1 LKKEPKTIYM
11 YRSVPAFLLLFFVLS
26 AAAQQQH
33 SSVLD
38 RFNIVLYIADDLGA
52 GDIGPYGNKVVRTP
66 HLDKFSKESMLFNRA
81 FASSP
86 TCSPSRST
94 IFTGLMPLRHG
105 GHGNHNGVKEG
116 TLSLVQYLKPLG
128 YRVALAGKLHIGP
141 ESVFPFER
149 IAETNVPEPGHE
161 KKPGLN
167 WDLNLDPVNQWL
179 SRQKKNNPFML
190 IVADHSPHVIWP
202 EKAAYDPSEVDIPAK
217 HVDTKETRASRAR
230 YYTDITKMD
239 NNVGKLLACLDRHGF
254 AKNTIVLFVSDQGP
268 QWPFAKWS
276 LYDDGVQVPLMVR
289 WPVSIAPGTKTGALV
304 SLADLVPTL
313 VESAGGKAPEGIDGQ
328 SFLPVLKGLKDTHR
342 ETVFAT
348 HTGDRLMNRAP
359 ARMVRTTQ
367 YKYILNLAPEILY
380 HTHMDKA
387 KDHDGGREYWDS
399 WRERSFTDPHAAA
412 VLWRYHNRPKEELYD
427 MEADPQELHNL
438 ATDPKYA
445 QLLEDF
451 RVKMAE
457 WRKGQA
463 DTFTGPEVII
473 EEEGEKKKGLK
484 PVAPYVF

>member
-1 LKKEPKTIYM
+1 MLI
-11 YRSVPAFLLLFFVLS
+11 VIGCLLLFS
-26 AAAQQQH
+26 IAAGAQKRNNKTP
-33 SSVLD
+33 D
-38 RFNIVLYIADDLGA
+38 RFNIVLFIADDLDA
-52 GDIGPYGNKVVRTP
+52 TDIGPYGNTVVRTP
-66 HLDKFSKESMLFNRA
+66 NLDKLSTESMLFTRA

-116 TLSLVQYLKPLG
+116 TASIVHYLQPLG
-128 YRVALAGKLHIGP
+128 YRTAIAGKLHIGP

-149 IAETNVPEPGHE
+149 IEGTNTPEPGFE

-167 WDLNLDPVNQWL
+167 WDLNLAPVDKWL
-179 SRQKKNNPFML
+179 AAQKKGKPFML
-190 IVADHSPHVIWP
+190 VVTDHSPHVIWP
-202 EKAAYDPSEVDIPAK
+202 EKAEYDPAQVDIPAK
-217 HVDTKETRASRAR
+217 HIDTKETRASRAR

-239 NNVGKLLACLDRHGF
+239 NNVGHVLASLERNGF
-254 AKNTIVLFVSDQGP
+254 AENTIVLFISDQGP

-276 LYDDGVQVPLMVR
+276 LYDDGVQSPLMVR
-289 WPVSIAPGTKTGALV
+289 WPGTVARGTKSGALV

-313 VESAGGKAPEGIDGQ
+313 VESASGKAPQGIDGL
-328 SFLPVLKGLKDTHR
+328 SFLPVLKGQKDTHR
-342 ETVFAT
+342 EVVYAT

-359 ARMVRTTQ
+359 ARMVRTAQ

-380 HTHMDKA
+380 TTHMDKA

-399 WRERSFTDPHAAA
+399 WHEKSFADQHAAS

-427 MEADPQELHNL
+427 VQADPQELHNL
-438 ATDPKYA
+438 AADPRYA
-445 QLLEDF
+445 TVMEDL
-451 RVKMAE
+451 RAKMSE

-463 DTFTGPEVII
+463 DTFTGPEVIV
-473 EEEGEKKKGLK
+473 EEDDNKKKNSK
-484 PVAPYVF
+484 PVAPYIF